1 MAGGAMMSLVGS
13 LYLLYQD
20 SFLGRT
26 VPKTSLSRHIVGAQ
40 VSHYIKAVQ
49 TFTDD
54 CQIGLILLSML
65 TTYHG
70 ASSLQA
76 KSGLP
81 LGTQIVGW
89 LVLSKL
95 SMS

>member
-1 MAGGAMMSLVGS
+1 MAGGAMMLLVGS
-13 LYLLYQD
+13 IYLLYQD
-20 SFLGRT
+20 TILGRA
-26 VPKTSLSRHIVGAQ
+26 VPKTSLSRHIIGAQ
-40 VSHYIKAVQ
+40 VSHYITTMR
-49 TFTDD
+49 TFVDD
-54 CQIGLILLSML
+54 FQIGLILLSML

-95 SMS
+95 SML